1 MDPSTTMEPATD
13 PTPPPAPWPGAPTPT
28 PDDPT
33 ADGYYC
39 GTRRSPGQVAQAV
52 ESGDPNPWPWCRN
65 RAGKGTDHP
74 GIGSCRNHLGTTRDR
89 RVNARLR
96 MAELVGPALA
106 TLARTLTDDTVPPS
120 VRLRAAQDVLDR
132 AGYPRRV
139 EIDVDEA
146 REDLYGRLLSLQA
159 SDEVAS

>member
-1 MDPSTTMEPATD
+1 MDPSDTMD
-13 PTPPPAPWPGAPTPT
+13 PTDDLAPPPAPWAGAPTPT
-28 PDDPT
+28 ATDPT

-39 GTRRSPGQVAQAV
+39 GAKRSTEQLRQAQ

-74 GIGSCRNHLGTTRDR
+74 RVGQCRNHLGTTRNQ

-96 MAELVGPALA
+96 LSELVGPAMA
-106 TLARTLTDDTVPPS
+106 TLARTLADDEVPPS

-139 EIDVDEA
+139 EVDVDEA
-146 REDLYGRLLSLQA
+146 REDLYGRLLELQA
-159 SDEVAS
+159 GGEASS